1 MSILCLQ
8 VQTHLENPTRYHLQE
23 AQRQQLRHYW
33 AATAANR
40 CTPLLPGT
48 ASKLVPDPSP
58 PSAPLQVLTLCY
70 NRKSCY
76 QRNAESSNSTFCFFQ
91 KKSTEAI

>member
-1 MSILCLQ
+1 MSILCLL

-58 PSAPLQVLTLCY
+58 PSAPLQVLSLATKIEVQMNTISDIY
-70 NRKSCY
+70 TMYTKQHVHN
-76 QRNAESSNSTFCFFQ
+76 
-91 KKSTEAI
+91 